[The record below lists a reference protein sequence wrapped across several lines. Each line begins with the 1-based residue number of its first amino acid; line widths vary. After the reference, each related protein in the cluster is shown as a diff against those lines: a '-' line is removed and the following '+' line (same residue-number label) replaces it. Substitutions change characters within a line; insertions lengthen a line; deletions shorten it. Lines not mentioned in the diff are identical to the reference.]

1 MLLVYSLDKDKDSK
15 FKELSLGP
23 VYYES
28 PHIICQRANVGI
40 LPFVNYA
47 IPTVRG
53 QQTFFVEYQTLFLNT
68 LKM

>member
-1 MLLVYSLDKDKDSK
+1 MLLVYSLDKDSK

-23 VYYES
+23 VYYDS
-28 PHIICQRANVGI
+28 PQRANVGI

-53 QQTFFVEYQTLFLNT
+53 QQTFFVEYQILLLNT